1 MDYQRFKN
9 EISNLKAYYRSM
21 VELEEETERLFYEL
35 TGVKGLRYDRQ
46 PTSYN
51 QQMSESYRLE
61 LIEKLEQIEKEKD
74 FTREVI
80 DRYEKQ
86 LNRLPDEIRVMVV
99 LLFIEGKSF
108 REVSE
113 MVGYS
118 DHGLYYR
125 IKKEI
130 EKL

>member
-86 LNRLPDEIRVMVV
+86 LNRLPDDIRVMVV
-99 LLFIEGKSF
+99 LLFIEGKTF

-118 DHGLYYR
+118 DHGLYYM